1 PPLPSQTFSSAP
13 ASEREEFCIFLLT
26 LCLYI
31 SIMKVKAVEGGDD
44 NGAERDRGSGRWMH
58 ARSAPPEPL
67 DEVRKGSA
75 LRVRASS
82 EDRKEV
88 WLPRP
93 ADEPLRVGDPLH
105 ESPLPRRRGGRGEGL
120 RREEPSMMTGGY
132 RPGYVPGKVKMSVYV
147 DPLVHRALRMR
158 AAETGVSMG
167 EIVERYVRDDIRMAK
182 YLRLTQDEEHTS
194 EL

>member
-31 SIMKVKAVEGGDD
+31 SIMKVKAVEGGDN
-44 NGAERDRGSGRWMH
+44 NGAERDCCSGRWVH

-67 DEVRKGSA
+67 DEVREGSA
-75 LRVRASS
+75 LRVGASS
-82 EDRKEV
+82 SDRKEV
-88 WLPRP
+88 WLSRP

-120 RREEPSMMTGGY
+120 RRDGDGMMTTY
-132 RPGYVPGKVKMSVYV
+132 RPGYIAGKVKMSVYV
-147 DPLVHRALRMR
+147 APEVHRALRMR

-167 EIVERYVRDDIRMAK
+167 EIVERYVRDD
-182 YLRLTQDEEHTS
+182 
-194 EL
+194 